1 MTPLKIGLVTACY
14 HPVVNGVTRMVDS
27 LAAAYVTLGHQA
39 AVFTLGPPHEDD
51 FNRPFPV
58 YRSPGRP
65 LGRSGYF
72 FTGRYSNDVAREM
85 AEMDI
90 LHAHHPAMCLELIA
104 KLKLNTPL
112 VFTNHTRYDQYL
124 PLYLPVI
131 PKRFALP
138 IGEWLT
144 RRLWPAR
151 GNLADHLIA
160 PTPKIKEIMQ
170 QYGITRPISVIPNGI
185 PPLPPAEPIPRKRF
199 GWTDDHI
206 VLIAVGR
213 LASEKD
219 PLGLLHLFANAFSQN
234 PNCRLL
240 IVGDGPERPR
250 LQREIDHR
258 QLTHAVSLTGEIP
271 FDRVPHYLK
280 TADLFITT
288 STTEVDPLTVIE
300 AMSLG
305 RPVIALKA
313 DWSVDCLPSSG
324 QGSWIAGSRGEFVNH
339 ILVAAGDQRQRQRAG
354 EISRQFA
361 AAKSI
366 HRTAGETISLY
377 QNVQKK

>member
-1 MTPLKIGLVTACY
+1 MKIGLVTACY

-27 LAAAYVTLGHQA
+27 LAAAYVKLGHQA

-51 FNRPFPV
+51 VHRPFPV

-72 FTGRYSNDVAREM
+72 ATGRYSNDVARKM
-85 AEMDI
+85 SEMDI

-104 KLKLNTPL
+104 KLRLNIPL

-131 PKRFALP
+131 PKRFASS

-144 RRLWPAR
+144 RRFWPAR

-160 PTPKIKEIMQ
+160 PTPKIKEIMRR
-170 QYGITRPISVIPNGI
+170 YGITRPIAVIPNGI
-185 PPLPPAEPIPRKRF
+185 PPLPPAEPIPRERF

-213 LASEKD
+213 LASEKN
-219 PLGLLHLFANAFSQN
+219 PLGLLHLFANALSQN
-234 PNCRLL
+234 PLCRLL
-240 IVGDGPERPR
+240 IVGNGPERPHIK
-250 LQREIDHR
+250 REIDHLR
-258 QLTHAVSLTGEIP
+258 LTHAVCLTGEVP
-271 FDRVPHYLK
+271 FDQVPPYLK

-313 DWSVDCLPSSG
+313 DWSADCLPPSG
-324 QGSWIAGSRGEFVNH
+324 QGSWIADSREEFVNQ
-339 ILVAAGDQRQRQRAG
+339 ILTAANDTLQRQQAG

-361 AAKSI
+361 GAKTI
-366 HRTAGETISLY
+366 DRTAGETIALY